1 MALSNSTAKAPLSL
15 DQVHHSV
22 DVHRQTSR
30 WRRFMAYSGPALL
43 ISIGYMDPGN
53 WATDLEGGARF
64 GYQLLWVLVMANW
77 MAILLQSLSARL
89 GIVTGQD
96 LAQACRASYPR
107 PVALGLWALAEVAI
121 IACDLA
127 EVLGTAIALKLL
139 FKIPLLWG
147 VLITGLDVLLFL
159 ALQRYGIRKLEAFI
173 LTLVMT
179 IWVCFL
185 IELFLIRPDWG
196 HVATGLVPRIDSA
209 SLYVA
214 IAILGATVMPHNL
227 YLHSSL
233 VQTRHLGTSP
243 TEKRQAI
250 RYNLLDTTISLNL
263 ALLVNASILIVAA
276 AVFFTRGIVVTEIEQ
291 AQQLL
296 APLLGTTLAS
306 IVFGLALLC
315 AGQSSTITGTLAGQI
330 VMEGMLRVRLS
341 PVLRRLMTR
350 GLAILPALAVIW
362 TFGEQASLQLLI
374 LSQVIL
380 SLQLP
385 FAIVPLIRFTSDP
398 QRMGQFASGPWL
410 KGMAWTVAVIIT
422 GLNLWLVY
430 RTASDWALKLGADW
444 LWWAMLAPASIAL
457 LLLGWISFMPLGQI
471 MRPSLRLKNS

>member
-1 MALSNSTAKAPLSL
+1 MALSGSTVQTPLSL
-15 DQVHHSV
+15 DQVHRSV
-22 DVHRQTSR
+22 DVHLQPSR

-53 WATDLEGGARF
+53 WATDLEGGAKF

-96 LAQACRASYPR
+96 LAQACREGFPR
-107 PVALGLWALAEVAI
+107 PVALGLWALAEIAI
-121 IACDLA
+121 IAMDLA
-127 EVLGTAIALKLL
+127 EVLGTAIALNLL

-159 ALQRYGIRKLEAFI
+159 ALQRYGIRRLEAFI
-173 LTLVMT
+173 LTLVAT
-179 IWVCFL
+179 IWACFL

-196 HVATGLVPRIDSA
+196 NVATGLIPRIDAS

-233 VQTRHLGTSP
+233 VQTRRLGDTP
-243 TEKRQAI
+243 QAKRQAI

-276 AVFFTRGIVVTEIEQ
+276 AVFFTRGIEVTEIAQ

-306 IVFGLALLC
+306 IAFGLALLC

-350 GLAILPALAVIW
+350 GLAILPAVAVIW

-398 QRMGQFASGPWL
+398 QRMGQFVSGPWL
-410 KGMAWTVAVIIT
+410 KSAAWAVALVVT
-422 GLNLWLVY
+422 GLNLWLVL
-430 RTASDWALKLGADW
+430 RTAGEWTLRLGADW
-444 LWWAMLAPASIAL
+444 IWWAMLAPASMAV
-457 LLLGWISFMPLGQI
+457 LLLGWISFMPLGQ
-471 MRPSLRLKNS
+471 MVQARLRLKGS